1 MQTNSDQ
8 QQTDKP
14 SAQENLKEVTKA
26 LNQIRVQEAEGRAR
40 EKDSKEAKDMVMV
53 DDDDEALNTET
64 TRDEDDTEGEFI
76 LPKIRMNGTQPEK
89 KKLGRPPKNKSN

>member
-1 MQTNSDQ
+1 
-8 QQTDKP
+8 
-14 SAQENLKEVTKA
+14 
-26 LNQIRVQEAEGRAR
+26 
-40 EKDSKEAKDMVMV
+40 MVVV